1 MYFWYMICWFELRM
15 GEFEGGNPYGFLTS
29 PRFHGHAEP
38 IKRILGQ
45 LGANLSGL
53 DRLSWSQLR
62 ANLRQLEPF
71 WGQLEPTWSQLWLTW
86 SQWDQ
91 LFVPIGAN

>member
-1 MYFWYMICWFELRM
+1 ME
-15 GEFEGGNPYGFLTS
+15 EFEGGNPYGFLGW
-29 PRFHGHAEP
+29 PRLHGPPEP
-38 IKRILGQ
+38 IRSILGQ

-53 DRLSWSQLR
+53 DRLSLSQLG

-71 WGQLEPTWSQLWLTW
+71 CGQLEPTWSQLWLSW